1 MHRITSST
9 VDVYVIDDSS
19 SEWRVLT
26 LRRAS
31 GTRCTG
37 AWETVHGRMEA
48 RESAED
54 AAVREVHEETGLEV
68 LRLYVISVQPFY
80 MRATGAVDLAVVFA
94 AFVRPTQPVR
104 LGAEHD
110 AFEWLTPDLAA
121 ERFVWPRE
129 KAALAEVRQLLASGD
144 AGPVEDVL
152 RVR

>member
-9 VDVYVIDDSS
+9 IDVYVIDDSS
-19 SEWRVLT
+19 AEWRILT
-26 LRRAS
+26 LRRAP

-48 RESAED
+48 QESAED
-54 AAVREVHEETGLEV
+54 AAVREVREETGLEV

-94 AFVRPTQPVR
+94 AFVRPQQPVM
-104 LGAEHD
+104 LGPEHD
-110 AFEWLTPDLAA
+110 AFEWLSADAAA

-129 KAALAEVRQLLASGD
+129 KVALAEVRQLLASGD